1 MLEVI
6 DKGDA
11 TESHPA
17 PLLFVHGA
25 WHGAW
30 CWEGN
35 FLSFFADR
43 GYRAVALSLR
53 GHGNSPTAKPLRACT
68 VADYVDDISTVAG
81 SLPIP
86 PVVIGHSMGGF
97 FVQKYLESHDAP
109 AGVLLASMPPQGNL
123 GSGLRW
129 LRAHP
134 WHFTKMLVTAR
145 SLPYI
150 STPQLARERFFSVH
164 TPEAQVVAHAA
175 RLQEESVRV
184 GLDCLVLSRPR
195 PNRVTTPLLVLG
207 GAEDG
212 AHTQREVRATAR
224 AYRTEA
230 EFFSNMGH
238 NMMSEL
244 GWEAVAERIH
254 SWLGA
259 RGL

>member
-6 DKGDA
+6 DTGRA
-11 TESHPA
+11 TETHPA

-35 FLSFFADR
+35 FLKFFADK

-68 VADYVDDISTVAG
+68 VADYVEDISTVA
-81 SLPIP
+81 SALPTP

-134 WHFTKMLVTAR
+134 WHFLKMLVTAK

-150 STPQLARERFFSVH
+150 STPQLARERFFSAQ

-184 GLDCLVLSRPR
+184 GVDCLVLSLPR
-195 PNRVTTPLLVLG
+195 PNRVKTPLLVLG
-207 GAEDG
+207 AAEDG
-212 AHTQREVRATAR
+212 AHTQQEVRATAR
-224 AYRTEA
+224 AYHTEA

-238 NMMSEL
+238 NMMAEP

-254 SWLGA
+254 SWLGS